1 MTTGRGGGELDV
13 VLTYA
18 FDTLAD
24 AAVRDFMRPPDRLA
38 LHLAGS
44 ADVRRVLVADP
55 PRSVLGLV
63 RRGSG
68 VQPVLPGAESGRYT
82 FSPRRLGRREPATAT
97 AAQRWARWYDR
108 QLEAAAGRAGLSRP
122 LLLTCHPFVAA
133 WAPARWASDIVY
145 YARDDWASHP
155 SYARLSVAVRA
166 AYERLRR
173 SRRKVAAVSGVLL
186 DQVLGPE
193 VHGRGLVVPNGVDP
207 ELWQDPGPSP
217 GWATLLPRPLAVYAG
232 SVDSRLDTDAIL
244 ALSRSGSGV
253 HVALVGPVME
263 PSAVAD
269 LVGVPGVDLLGNR
282 PHGEVAAL
290 LAAADVALL
299 LHRETPL
306 TRSMDPLKLY
316 EYLAAGLPVVASDL
330 PELRGRGERVRLVPP
345 GADPSEAV
353 RAAAAEPRLPELLRL
368 AAVREMS
375 WDDRFRRLLAFAAL
389 PA

>member
-1 MTTGRGGGELDV
+1 
-13 VLTYA
+13 
-18 FDTLAD
+18 
-24 AAVRDFMRPPDRLA
+24 
-38 LHLAGS
+38 
-44 ADVRRVLVADP
+44 
-55 PRSVLGLV
+55 
-63 RRGSG
+63 
-68 VQPVLPGAESGRYT
+68 
-82 FSPRRLGRREPATAT
+82 
-97 AAQRWARWYDR
+97 
-108 QLEAAAGRAGLSRP
+108 
-122 LLLTCHPFVAA
+122 
-133 WAPARWASDIVY
+133 
-145 YARDDWASHP
+145 
-155 SYARLSVAVRA
+155 
-166 AYERLRR
+166 
-173 SRRKVAAVSGVLL
+173 
-186 DQVLGPE
+186 
-193 VHGRGLVVPNGVDP
+193 
-207 ELWQDPGPSP
+207 
-217 GWATLLPRPLAVYAG
+217 LAVYAG